1 MTAVAGKD
9 GAEALG
15 LVGDAYQVVD
25 IFATWQFSE
34 RASANLT
41 LSNIF
46 DTRYTQYPN
55 GSPSPGF
62 NAKASLVTK
71 IGG

>member
-1 MTAVAGKD
+1 MAAKD
-9 GAEALG
+9 GAEQLG

-25 IFATWQFSE
+25 LFAAWQLSE
-34 RASANLT
+34 DASANLT

-46 DTRYTQYPN
+46 DRRYTQYPN

-62 NAKASLVTK
+62 NAKVSFTTK
-71 IGG
+71 FGG